1 MRRILAAVVLVFG
14 LGLVAVQAPVT
25 ASAACHRRCPS
36 PSPSPSPSPT
46 PTPTPTPPPPS
57 PSPSPTATTPADT
70 LTNRPAQGAT
80 IAYGS
85 PGTSGAASAYA
96 HPGGLVVAGRDNY
109 ADQVFKDVSAGG
121 GTVLL
126 YLDTVVRN
134 NFGRYHSLLYDASS
148 CGAAVPTW
156 GSYSANGTG
165 PLADFR
171 VGGTLQGKLRCVLE
185 AMVAENPHMAGWF
198 ADDVG
203 SRSWFPN
210 LNWST
215 FPEKQAYRDGAVA
228 LTQTF
233 RSVADEH
240 GLVFLVNGTWSA
252 GDGGGY
258 PDTAQHGNALA
269 DGGFVEHHDGQISYF
284 GPYACSS
291 QWAAQSAVTGGTAFM
306 YAAMATS
313 AGVSEFSNSGCYAFV
328 SQQSDYDV
336 PVPPWGAHPTG
347 LPSKVAR

>member
-1 MRRILAAVVLVFG
+1 VPL
-14 LGLVAVQAPVT
+14 PVPIPLPD
-25 ASAACHRRCPS
+25 ARP
-36 PSPSPSPSPT
+36 
-46 PTPTPTPPPPS
+46 PTPTPPPPS
-57 PSPSPTATTPADT
+57 PSPTATTPAGT

-109 ADQVFKDVSAGG
+109 ADQVFKDVSASG

-126 YLDTVVRN
+126 YLDTIVRN
-134 NFGRYHSLLYDASS
+134 NYGRYHSLLYDASS
-148 CGAAVPTW
+148 CGAAVPQW

-185 AMVAENPHMAGWF
+185 AMVTENPHMAGWF
-198 ADDVG
+198 ADDLG

-258 PDTAQHGNALA
+258 PDPRIARQR
-269 DGGFVEHHDGQISYF
+269 
-284 GPYACSS
+284 
-291 QWAAQSAVTGGTAFM
+291 TGGRRVRRAPRVSQGHPFM
-306 YAAMATS
+306 YVQASSDSDRAAFNN
-313 AGVSEFSNSGCYAFV
+313 AGVFAFL
-328 SQQSDYDV
+328 STQSDYGV
-336 PVPPWGAHPTG
+336 SPAPWGPFHPTG
-347 LPSKVAR
+347 LPSRVAQ